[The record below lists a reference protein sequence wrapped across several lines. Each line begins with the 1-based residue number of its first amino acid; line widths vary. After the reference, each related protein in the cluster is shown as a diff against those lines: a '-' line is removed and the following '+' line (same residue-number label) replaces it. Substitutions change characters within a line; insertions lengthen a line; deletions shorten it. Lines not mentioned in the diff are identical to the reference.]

1 MFSDCN
7 SLTSLDVSKWDTSK
21 VTNMNGMFGEC
32 YNLTNLDVSK
42 WNTSKVTDMVQMFN
56 RCDKLTTIDI
66 SNWDT
71 SKVKYFGMMFNNPN
85 LTTIKGVID
94 MKSADKTFWNTDA
107 VDLSKRDTNQRMF
120 EKCTKLR
127 GVKIK
132 NPPADFETYSGLNS
146 SQYTIVS

>member
-1 MFSDCN
+1 M
-7 SLTSLDVSKWDTSK
+7 WH
-21 VTNMNGMFGEC
+21 
-32 YNLTNLDVSK
+32 
-42 WNTSKVTDMVQMFN
+42 
-56 RCDKLTTIDI
+56 I
-66 SNWDT
+66 
-71 SKVKYFGMMFNNPN
+71 
-85 LTTIKGVID
+85 
-94 MKSADKTFWNTDA
+94 ADKTFWNTDA